1 MCVQYSICLH
11 MQLVVQHVLKQF
23 VFVVEEVNMEDCHKK
38 TYVTSVTEQRNPIT
52 TNIDVATPSGMACT

>member
-1 MCVQYSICLH
+1 